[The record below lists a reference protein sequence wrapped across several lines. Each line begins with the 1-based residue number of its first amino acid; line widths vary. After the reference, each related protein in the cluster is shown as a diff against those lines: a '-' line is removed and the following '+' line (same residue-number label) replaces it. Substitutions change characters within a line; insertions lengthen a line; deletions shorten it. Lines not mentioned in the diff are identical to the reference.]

1 MGGGGWYGWTM
12 GAGRKPRDKTY
23 EDYLA
28 VPEGVRAELLDG
40 ELFMSPQ
47 PNGRHVRVLSV
58 LGAVVGTRFG
68 LSGQG
73 GARDP
78 GGWWVLGRPECH
90 LALDRRVVIPDLA
103 GWRRERMPSPP
114 MDSHK
119 FSVVPDW
126 VCEVLSPSTAG
137 YDTIIKMPKYLEAG
151 VQWVWIVDPV
161 GRRIDVYRAG
171 DGEWLE
177 AGAYDGELVGEV
189 GGSRAA
195 RLGPFD
201 EVELELGV
209 LWSEG

>member
-1 MGGGGWYGWTM
+1 M

-47 PNGRHVRVLSV
+47 PKGRHVLVNSVLAHV
-58 LGAVVGTRFG
+58 LGAKFG
-68 LSGQG
+68 LSAGPGPG
-73 GARDP
+73 GP
-78 GGWWVLGRPECH
+78 GGWWVLYEPECH
-90 LALDRRVVIPDLA
+90 LTVDRRVVIPDLA

-119 FSVVPDW
+119 FTVVPDW

-177 AGAYDGELVGEV
+177 AGAYDGELVDEV
-189 GGSRAA
+189 VRENGGSRAA
-195 RLGPFD
+195 RLAPFD

>member
-1 MGGGGWYGWTM
+1 MAGGGGGWYKPGM
-12 GAGRKPRDKTY
+12 VAVRKPKDKTY

-47 PNGRHVRVLSV
+47 AKGRHVRVTSV
-58 LGAVVGTRFG
+58 LGGVLVVRFG
-68 LSGQG
+68 LSGEG
-73 GARDP
+73 GPGGP
-78 GGWWVLGRPECH
+78 GGWWILDEPECH
-90 LALDRRVVIPDLA
+90 LTPDRRVVIPDLA

-114 MDSHK
+114 VDSHK
-119 FSVVPDW
+119 FTVVPDW

-151 VQWVWIVDPV
+151 VKWVWIVDPV

-177 AGAYDGELVGEV
+177 AGAYDGEV
-189 GGSRAA
+189 GGGGAVKLA
-195 RLGPFD
+195 PFD

-209 LWSEG
+209 LWSES